1 MFYNILNFHD
11 WKTNGLQSQKPSGIF
26 ASVMKKKLIFLDV
39 SNAEQ
44 KNMINAAIAEN
55 YQETHI
61 TIYVHNSNFTELDRL
76 LKS

>member
-1 MFYNILNFHD
+1 
-11 WKTNGLQSQKPSGIF
+11 
-26 ASVMKKKLIFLDV
+26 MKKELIFLDV